1 MNNIL
6 SLLALNQ
13 AVLALEHNEGSLAS
27 VSLVEEAL
35 LVSAYFKKTKRN
47 IIVVKNNLYNAQRLY
62 DMISTMIND
71 DSALLFGVEESLR
84 IEAIAASPELM
95 ADKIDTLN
103 KLCNAENHI
112 LITHTAGIVKQLPK
126 RDYFISRIIK
136 LKIDQAITIDELSYQ
151 LSCGGYQLVSRVDQ
165 PLTFAK
171 RGGIIDVYS
180 LNYESP
186 IRIEFF
192 DNYIES
198 IRYFDISTQRTIN
211 LLDEVSI
218 IPATDIL
225 FTDEDI
231 KEIITNVQLQ
241 LTKEKEQ
248 LSSDDFMILKSNID
262 KDIDYL
268 QNHIKDNYLYR
279 YYGFLS
285 KTYSII
291 DYLSDPLIILSS
303 KEEIDINLHNFMD
316 ENVTYIQEIYT
327 ERNGLL
333 RFSIF
338 NELNQVLLKKDV
350 YIIHQ
355 FTSLKTQILSHIY
368 QLSVPV
374 QPIDITLR
382 LLTKELN
389 KNKIVFCLNDSEMKL
404 IIEKLIQLN
413 IPYQIIDDNS
423 DINTGLSICLHEL
436 IEGFELAELNIFVYS
451 SKELFNNKIKIGRY
465 ANKFREAEVLSSYL
479 DLNIGDYIVHN
490 LYGIGKYLGII
501 TKDVE
506 NVHKDF
512 LNIAYRGDDILLVP
526 LEQFQLVRKFVS
538 REGMTPKLNKLGTGE
553 WAKTKASIKNSV
565 DDIAERLIELYTLRE
580 KKIGYAFK
588 EDDEMQ
594 TAFENEF
601 DYELTADQKQ
611 AVNEIKADMMS
622 SKPMDRLLCGD
633 VGFGKTEVAIRAA
646 FKAVLEHKQVAFLCP
661 TTILSHQHY
670 ETFIK
675 RFKDYPVNIGLLNR
689 FVLPSEQKAL
699 IGELKKGQIDILIGT
714 HRILSKDIVFKDLG
728 LLIIDEEQ
736 RFGVQHKEKI
746 KEIKQNIDVL
756 SLSAT
761 PIPRTLQMSLVGIR
775 SLSQLNTPP
784 NNRLPVLTYVVEKN
798 RNVIKEVI
806 QRELVRQGQVFY
818 LYNNVKDIYGVAMKI
833 KADLPEAKIAVAHGK
848 MHRTEIEDVMYRFVR
863 NEYNVLICTTIIETG
878 IDIPNANTMII
889 DNADHFGLSQLYQ
902 IKGRVGRSDRL
913 AYAYL
918 MYAPLKQLTEI
929 AQKRLQ
935 SIKEFTE
942 LGSGYKVAMR
952 DLTIRGAG
960 DLLGAKQSGF
970 IDTVGIDMYIEMLQE
985 AINEKQGIIKDKE
998 EEKIRP
1004 QVMID
1009 AYIPPKFTSGDY
1021 DKITIYQ
1028 RIDKA
1033 KNIDQLFALEDEIN
1047 DMYGE
1052 LPKPVQ
1058 LLFEKKRLE
1067 LFINDPKIKRFKETK
1082 QGAEIIFSEEW
1093 SSQVNGVRLFEEI
1106 SKISNEIELRYL
1118 KGSIIIRFNNKKEWL
1133 KQVIDVFK
1141 LTKNDKRS

>member
-1 MNNIL
+1 M
-6 SLLALNQ
+6 
-13 AVLALEHNEGSLAS
+13 
-27 VSLVEEAL
+27 
-35 LVSAYFKKTKRN
+35 
-47 IIVVKNNLYNAQRLY
+47 
-62 DMISTMIND
+62 
-71 DSALLFGVEESLR
+71 
-84 IEAIAASPELM
+84 
-95 ADKIDTLN
+95 
-103 KLCNAENHI
+103 
-112 LITHTAGIVKQLPK
+112 
-126 RDYFISRIIK
+126 
-136 LKIDQAITIDELSYQ
+136 
-151 LSCGGYQLVSRVDQ
+151 
-165 PLTFAK
+165 
-171 RGGIIDVYS
+171 
-180 LNYESP
+180 
-186 IRIEFF
+186 
-192 DNYIES
+192 
-198 IRYFDISTQRTIN
+198 
-211 LLDEVSI
+211 
-218 IPATDIL
+218 
-225 FTDEDI
+225 
-231 KEIITNVQLQ
+231 
-241 LTKEKEQ
+241 
-248 LSSDDFMILKSNID
+248 
-262 KDIDYL
+262 
-268 QNHIKDNYLYR
+268 
-279 YYGFLS
+279 
-285 KTYSII
+285 
-291 DYLSDPLIILSS
+291 
-303 KEEIDINLHNFMD
+303 
-316 ENVTYIQEIYT
+316 
-327 ERNGLL
+327 
-333 RFSIF
+333 
-338 NELNQVLLKKDV
+338 
-350 YIIHQ
+350 
-355 FTSLKTQILSHIY
+355 
-368 QLSVPV
+368 
-374 QPIDITLR
+374 
-382 LLTKELN
+382 
-389 KNKIVFCLNDSEMKL
+389 
-404 IIEKLIQLN
+404 
-413 IPYQIIDDNS
+413 
-423 DINTGLSICLHEL
+423 
-436 IEGFELAELNIFVYS
+436 
-451 SKELFNNKIKIGRY
+451 
-465 ANKFREAEVLSSYL
+465 
-479 DLNIGDYIVHN
+479 
-490 LYGIGKYLGII
+490 
-501 TKDVE
+501 
-506 NVHKDF
+506 
-512 LNIAYRGDDILLVP
+512 
-526 LEQFQLVRKFVS
+526 
-538 REGMTPKLNKLGTGE
+538 
-553 WAKTKASIKNSV
+553 
-565 DDIAERLIELYTLRE
+565 
-580 KKIGYAFK
+580 
-588 EDDEMQ
+588 
-594 TAFENEF
+594 
-601 DYELTADQKQ
+601 
-611 AVNEIKADMMS
+611 NEIKADMMS

-675 RFKDYPVNIGLLNR
+675 RFHDYPVNIGLLNR
-689 FVLPSEQKAL
+689 FVLPSEQKEL
-699 IGELKKGQIDILIGT
+699 IGKLKKGQIDILIGT
-714 HRILSKDIVFKDLG
+714 HRILSKDIVFNDLG

-818 LYNNVKDIYGVAMKI
+818 LYNNVKDIYSIAMKI

-985 AINEKQGIIKDKE
+985 AINEKQGIFKEKE
-998 EEKIRP
+998 EEKTKP
-1004 QVMID
+1004 QIVID

-1033 KNIDQLFALEDEIN
+1033 KNIDQLLALEDEIN

-1133 KQVIDVFK
+1133 KQIIDVFK